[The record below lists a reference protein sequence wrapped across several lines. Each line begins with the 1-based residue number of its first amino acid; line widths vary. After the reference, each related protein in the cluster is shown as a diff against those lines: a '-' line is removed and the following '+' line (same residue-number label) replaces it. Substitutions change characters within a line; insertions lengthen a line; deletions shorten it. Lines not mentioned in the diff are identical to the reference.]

1 LDFESIIGRVKP
13 NKMKTV
19 AVASAEDDLVLKAV
33 AAAHKMGIAA
43 PILCGDAAVIK
54 DIANKEGLDISA
66 FEIVHTEPSEAART
80 AVALVREGKA
90 HMLMKG
96 LLQTSDLL
104 KAVLD
109 KENGL
114 RGNGIL
120 SHISILHS
128 PILNRQLLL
137 TDAAIVMYP
146 DLKTKVKLIE
156 NSVYAAAGLGIGCPK
171 VAVLA
176 AVELINPDMPA
187 TLDAACLTSMNRRG
201 QIKDCIVD
209 GPLAMDLALS
219 GEAVR
224 HKGIDSQVAGK
235 ADILL
240 FHNIEAANSA
250 LKVFT
255 HAGNCLFGGVV
266 IGASAPIILTSRS
279 DSDQSKLYSIACA
292 ASICGK
298 EGGENK

>member
-1 LDFESIIGRVKP
+1 MDFESIIGRVKP